1 MRTIANWRTRT
12 FGCCLIA
19 ATALTLLLPSSSFS
33 NVLFEAAL
41 NGGYTDNLLS
51 DSTGLIDKYSVAS
64 GMVRWYPVSTL
75 ELSVNGDWTL
85 YDRVAAMSNRLGR
98 IGLTYIPLKATS
110 RLSIYANAAFDGRRY
125 HSELSYYDLN
135 TLDSRITTGYR
146 FGEVATLRWGVGFR
160 TYSYLATESGDRE
173 MAETFVGLNTTP
185 FGRNSLD
192 IEAGFGRM
200 DYEHVKSNLIFVNPQ
215 YPERSLTGSKLKSFY
230 VSPRWSRPLDEKNG
244 ISVTFSYRTFMNTDE
259 GIVFGSSVGLL
270 SPWTA
275 VWEGTSIA
283 ATLKSYLIP
292 QAITTLGC
300 GYWNRHHLPTIE
312 SDNFPIVMGR
322 ERDDDQVRAF
332 VQVIRPFTTSGG
344 QLIQPRLTL
353 EYTNNNSSNE
363 LFEYSAMVISTG
375 ISFRY

>member
-1 MRTIANWRTRT
+1 MAV
-12 FGCCLIA
+12 
-19 ATALTLLLPSSSFS
+19 ALTFLLPSSSYC

-110 RLSIYANAAFDGRRY
+110 RLSVYASGAFDGRRY

-146 FGEVATLRWGVGFR
+146 FGEVATVRWGVGFR
-160 TYSYLATESGDRE
+160 SYSYLATESGDRE
-173 MAETFVGLNTTP
+173 MLETFVGLNCTP

-192 IEAGFGRM
+192 IEAGYGRM
-200 DYEHVKSNLIFVNPQ
+200 DYEHVKSDLIFVNPQ
-215 YPERSLTGSKLKSFY
+215 YPERSLVGSKLKSFY
-230 VSPRWSRPLDEKNG
+230 VSPRWSRPLDAKNG

-259 GIVFGSSVGLL
+259 GIVFGSSIGLL

-332 VQVIRPFTTSGG
+332 LQVMRPFTTGGG